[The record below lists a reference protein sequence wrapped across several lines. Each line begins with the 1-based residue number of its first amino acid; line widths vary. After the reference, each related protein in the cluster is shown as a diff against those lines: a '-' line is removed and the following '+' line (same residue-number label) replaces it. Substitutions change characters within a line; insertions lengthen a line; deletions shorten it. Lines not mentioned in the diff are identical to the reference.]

1 MMRRMLLIARSLCLI
16 SAIALLGGCASSGR
30 TTSRDARPR
39 LHSVS
44 PDSVELI
51 AGNVTTID
59 LRGSGFDTSSSSPE
73 NTVRIGAL
81 LLRAVRS
88 DAQGTVLHVTVPAT
102 VAAATEAPPV
112 AWLGGRYPVSVT
124 TRAGT
129 SDTVMLTIASRGRAP

>member
-1 MMRRMLLIARSLCLI
+1 MTRTSLVARFLCLI
-16 SAIALLGGCASSGR
+16 SGSALLAGCASSGR
-30 TTSRDARPR
+30 TASRDARPR

-51 AGNVTTID
+51 TGNVTTID

-102 VAAATEAPPV
+102 VGAATEAAPV

-129 SDTVMLTIASRGRAP
+129 SDTVMLTIASRGRGQ